1 MDCSLPGSSVHGMFQ
16 ARVLEWGATAF
27 SCVLV
32 LKKPGAPSSTVT
44 SLLPACPPVPQTVHQ
59 RAGENWRFR
68 SIKAWRVKTGQYKYT
83 EAGEHCDRNPCSP
96 LSTRHPPPVQP
107 PCFIKKCFSKMKKKK
122 ERKEKKQIFCCLV
135 FPPSPFS
142 ASGLRKKKGNKNQK
156 SSLMKIRG
164 QSAACIS
171 S

>member
-1 MDCSLPGSSVHGMFQ
+1 MDCSLPGSYVHGIFQ

-68 SIKAWRVKTGQYKYT
+68 SIKAWRVKTAIQIYRSWGALWQK
-83 EAGEHCDRNPCSP
+83 PM
-96 LSTRHPPPVQP
+96 LSTCHPPPVQP
-107 PCFIKKCFSKMKKKK
+107 PCFIKKCFSKMKKKRK
-122 ERKEKKQIFCCLV
+122 KEKRRKKYFAAWSFPLPPFQPQDWERK
-135 FPPSPFS
+135 
-142 ASGLRKKKGNKNQK
+142 GGNKNQK
-156 SSLMKIRG
+156 CSLMKIRG
-164 QSAACIS
+164 QSAACKS